1 MCHPSSQDKVVEDKT
16 FGLKNKSKSKKVQQY
31 VPSLVAAMVPS
42 LRLAACLQC
51 FLFVCLPAID
61 PGLAHR
67 SKPPHP
73 HPSPRYVQQVQRNVK
88 GTAMAAAEKAKAD
101 KKSQKQRKMEVR

>member
-1 MCHPSSQDKVVEDKT
+1 M
-16 FGLKNKSKSKKVQQY
+16 
-31 VPSLVAAMVPS
+31 
-42 LRLAACLQC
+42 
-51 FLFVCLPAID
+51 FVCLQLIRAS
-61 PGLAHR
+61 LTAAN
-67 SKPPHP
+67 PPHP

>member
-1 MCHPSSQDKVVEDKT
+1 LCHPSSQDKVVEDKT

-67 SKPPHP
+67 SKPPP
-73 HPSPRYVQQVQRNVK
+73 PPPLSQVRPA
-88 GTAMAAAEKAKAD
+88 GAEKCEGYGHGGGGEG
-101 KKSQKQRKMEVR
+101 QGR